1 MKTIEQM
8 IDDVLVREGGYVN
21 HPADRGGATN
31 FGITLATLSK
41 YLGQAATLAD
51 IQSLSLEVA
60 REIYQ
65 RNFYFSPGL
74 HTLPDTI
81 QPFVFDS
88 AVNHGPRTAIRFL
101 QSVCNQAGY
110 QPALSED
117 GAIGPNTRRGIAW
130 AIEAMGDVFLQA
142 IVEERKNFYLIIV
155 AARPSQEVFLNGWMN
170 RIKEF
175 EQEVA

>member
-110 QPALSED
+110 QPVLSED

-155 AARPSQEVFLNGWMN
+155 AARPSQEVFLNGWMT

>member
-110 QPALSED
+110 QPVLSED

-175 EQEVA
+175 QQEVA